1 MKAILTTLKLALP
14 AAFVLLLAGCITD
27 PYQYRGGYGSQGYGG
42 DYYYGRPSVEYR
54 HHDYYGPYGSY
65 GYGYPYY
72 GRSGWSFGVSY
83 GYPYGYGRYD
93 YGRHGYGRYGY
104 GYGGWP
110 YYYRGY
116 PSYPPIVVRPRP
128 GTDPGHEPQ
137 PGSDG
142 DDQGPAPWRDLARL
156 RDLNPGPTILAEPR
170 VPNFRVRRED
180 RQERQPEPQQ
190 VRMAPRPMAEAA
202 PTRATRVER
211 VQRMVRERDNEP

>member
-1 MKAILTTLKLALP
+1 MKAILTTLKLAVP

-54 HHDYYGPYGSY
+54 HRDYYGPHGY

-83 GYPYGYGRYD
+83 GYPYGYSRY
-93 YGRHGYGRYGY
+93 GYDRYGY

-116 PSYPPIVVRPRP
+116 PHYPPIVVHPRP
-128 GTDPGHEPQ
+128 GTEPDHEPQ
-137 PGSDG
+137 PGSG
-142 DDQGPAPWRDLARL
+142 GNDQGPAPWRDLARL
-156 RDLNPGPTILAEPR
+156 RDLNPGPAILAEPQAPSIR
-170 VPNFRVRRED
+170 VQRE
-180 RQERQPEPQQ
+180 ERQAPRPAPEAR
-190 VRMAPRPMAEAA
+190 VSAPRPMAEASS
-202 PTRATRVER
+202 PVRASRAER
-211 VQRMVRERDNEP
+211 VQRMIRERDNEP

>member
-54 HHDYYGPYGSY
+54 DHDYYGPYGY
-65 GYGYPYY
+65 GDPYY

-83 GYPYGYGRYD
+83 GYPYGYSRYG
-93 YGRHGYGRYGY
+93 YGYGRYGY

-116 PSYPPIVVRPRP
+116 PSYPPIIVRPRP
-128 GTDPGHEPQ
+128 GTDPDHEPQ

-142 DDQGPAPWRDLARL
+142 NDQGPAPWRDLARL
-156 RDLNPGPTILAEPR
+156 RDRNPGPTALSEPQARMR
-170 VPNFRVRRED
+170 VQREDLQPAPQVRR
-180 RQERQPEPQQ
+180 
-190 VRMAPRPMAEAA
+190 APRPMAEAA
-202 PTRATRVER
+202 PRPVRSSRVER
-211 VQRMVRERDNEP
+211 VQRMIEERDER